1 MLGGIGTQEILIILF
16 IFLLVFGAKRLPE
29 LGQAMGRGIRE
40 FKRSVSDIQDE
51 LKDEQPRQKLP
62 EGREEPAKPQ
72 GEVEIARGREAG
84 TANRSGSA

>member
-51 LKDEQPRQKLP
+51 LKDEQKLP